1 MESVS
6 DEKLD
11 NLMAW
16 FKYSTNKTIMPD
28 LLNALTELRDRR
40 QASEAPC
47 PEHAKMVAEWD
58 TYEMGRDDSSA
69 APFWCQLY
77 KGGTL
82 QGQGIGMT
90 MEDAIRQANGN
101 RQAEKKIDKAGA

>member
-1 MESVS
+1 MDKVS
-6 DEKLD
+6 DEWIK
-11 NLMAW
+11 A
-16 FKYSTNKTIMPD
+16 TIEWCESRKHIWD
-28 LLNALTELRDRR
+28 EQLLTALTELRDRR
-40 QASEAPC
+40 QASESPC

-58 TYEMGRDDSSA
+58 TYEMGRDASSA
-69 APFWCQLY
+69 APYWCQLY

-101 RQAEKKIDKAGA
+101 RQAEKTIDKSGA